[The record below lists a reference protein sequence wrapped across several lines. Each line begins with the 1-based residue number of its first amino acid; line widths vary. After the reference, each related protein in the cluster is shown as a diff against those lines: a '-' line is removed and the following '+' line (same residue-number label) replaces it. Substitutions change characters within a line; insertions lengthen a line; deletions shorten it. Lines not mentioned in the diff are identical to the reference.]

1 MIRDAMEVSKKSIN
15 KAIMDNKHARKY
27 YDWIFKE
34 LAQINK
40 LEFEKDTSVDKLNYL
55 GKMARNL
62 YKYCKSIHA
71 LDHIRWQS
79 QQINYLNKPFKLGFV
94 LGFIKMFNE

>member
-34 LAQINK
+34 LA
-40 LEFEKDTSVDKLNYL
+40 
-55 GKMARNL
+55 
-62 YKYCKSIHA
+62 
-71 LDHIRWQS
+71 
-79 QQINYLNKPFKLGFV
+79 
-94 LGFIKMFNE
+94 